1 MGPRRVSAQS
11 AEPEIARTDYP
22 LSHRGVIKYKP
33 GSHGQDLRLPGGS
46 MGGSSNLLKS
56 PPSAAA
62 PMLLK

>member
-1 MGPRRVSAQS
+1 MAPRRVSAQS

-22 LSHRGVIKYKP
+22 LSHTEV
-33 GSHGQDLRLPGGS
+33 SSNTSQDHGQDLRLPGGS
-46 MGGSSNLLKS
+46 MGGSSNLLTS